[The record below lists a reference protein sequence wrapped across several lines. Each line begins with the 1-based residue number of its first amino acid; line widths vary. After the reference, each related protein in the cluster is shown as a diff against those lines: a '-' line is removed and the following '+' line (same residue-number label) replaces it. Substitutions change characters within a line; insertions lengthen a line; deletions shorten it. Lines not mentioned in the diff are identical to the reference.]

1 MEKDRA
7 NTIVIIPTY
16 NNAKTLGNVI
26 ERALLHNLPML
37 VINDGSTDD
46 TRNVLSQFTNVQII
60 NLEKNQGKG
69 VALKTALRWA
79 IEQNYQY
86 AVTLDSDGQH
96 YPEDISVFLN
106 EIEQSPD
113 TLLVGARNLQAENMP
128 AKNTF
133 ANKFSN
139 FWFRIETG
147 IKMND
152 TQSGYRLYPLHKLK
166 GLKFFTGRYEF
177 ELEILVRAAWQG
189 IEVTN
194 VPIRV
199 YYPPVE
205 ERISHFRPLRDFMRL
220 SLLNTVLVFFAV
232 FAYYPWKALRSLTR
246 ENIRRFIRNN
256 ITHSSESNARI
267 TGAIM
272 LGIFMGII
280 PVWGYQM
287 ALAFLL
293 AHLLKLN
300 KIVTLVASNISIPP
314 MIPVILFGSYA
325 TGAWILGNPIDFSM
339 RKMSLEFVMNSLWQY
354 LLGSVIFA
362 AICSLLFGLIG
373 YILLEIFRKQQ
384 TSTL

>member
-26 ERALLHNLPML
+26 ERALLHNLPLL

-46 TRNVLSQFTNVQII
+46 TRNVLSQFANIQII

-79 IEQNYQY
+79 IEQNYRY

-96 YPEDISVFLN
+96 YPEDISVFLS

>member
-26 ERALLHNLPML
+26 ERALLHNLPLL

-46 TRNVLSQFTNVQII
+46 TRNVLSQFANIQII

-113 TLLVGARNLQAENMP
+113 TLLVGSRNLQAENMP

>member
-26 ERALLHNLPML
+26 ERALLHNLPLL

-46 TRNVLSQFTNVQII
+46 TRNVLSQFANIQII

-79 IEQNYQY
+79 IEQNYRY

-96 YPEDISVFLN
+96 YPEDISVFLS

-113 TLLVGARNLQAENMP
+113 TLLVGSRNLQAENMP

-199 YYPPVE
+199 YYPPEE

-300 KIVTLVASNISIPP
+300 KVVTLVASNISIPP

-373 YILLEIFRKQQ
+373 YILLEIFRKQ
-384 TSTL
+384 

>member
-26 ERALLHNLPML
+26 ERALLHNLPLL

-46 TRNVLSQFTNVQII
+46 TRNVLSQFANIQII

-79 IEQNYQY
+79 IEQNYRY

-96 YPEDISVFLN
+96 YPEDISVFLS

-113 TLLVGARNLQAENMP
+113 TLLVGSRNLQAENMP

-300 KIVTLVASNISIPP
+300 KVVTLVASNISIPP

>member
-16 NNAKTLGNVI
+16 NNPKTLGNVI
-26 ERALLHNLPML
+26 ERALLHNLPLL

-46 TRNVLSQFTNVQII
+46 TRNVLSQFANIQII

>member
-26 ERALLHNLPML
+26 ERALLHNLPLL

-46 TRNVLSQFTNVQII
+46 TRNVLSQFANIQII

-79 IEQNYQY
+79 IEQNYRY

-96 YPEDISVFLN
+96 YPEDISVFLS

-113 TLLVGARNLQAENMP
+113 TLLVGSRNLQAENMP

-177 ELEILVRAAWQG
+177 ELEILVRAAWRG

-194 VPIRV
+194 IPIRV
-199 YYPPVE
+199 YYPPEE

>member
-26 ERALLHNLPML
+26 ERALLHNLPLL

-46 TRNVLSQFTNVQII
+46 TRNVLSQFANIQII

-79 IEQNYQY
+79 IEQNYRY

-96 YPEDISVFLN
+96 YPEDISVFLS

-113 TLLVGARNLQAENMP
+113 TLLVGSRNLQAENMP

>member
-1 MEKDRA
+1 MEKNRA

-26 ERALLHNLPML
+26 ERALLHNLPLL

-79 IEQNYQY
+79 IEQNYRY

-113 TLLVGARNLQAENMP
+113 TLIVGARNLQAENMP

-220 SLLNTVLVFFAV
+220 SLLNTVLVFFAL

-300 KIVTLVASNISIPP
+300 KVVTLVASNISIPP

-362 AICSLLFGLIG
+362 AICSLLIGLIG

>member
-26 ERALLHNLPML
+26 ERALLHNLPLL

-46 TRNVLSQFTNVQII
+46 TRNVLSQFANIQII

-79 IEQNYQY
+79 IEQNYRY

-96 YPEDISVFLN
+96 YPEDISVFLS

-113 TLLVGARNLQAENMP
+113 TLLVGSRNLQAENMP

-232 FAYYPWKALRSLTR
+232 FAYYPWKALRSLTG

>member
-1 MEKDRA
+1 MEKNRA

-26 ERALLHNLPML
+26 ERALLHNLPLL

-46 TRNVLSQFTNVQII
+46 TRNVLSQFANIQII

-79 IEQNYQY
+79 IEQNYRY

-96 YPEDISVFLN
+96 YPEDISVFLS

-113 TLLVGARNLQAENMP
+113 TLLVGSRNLQAENMP

-199 YYPPVE
+199 YYPPEE

-300 KIVTLVASNISIPP
+300 KVVTLVASNISIPP